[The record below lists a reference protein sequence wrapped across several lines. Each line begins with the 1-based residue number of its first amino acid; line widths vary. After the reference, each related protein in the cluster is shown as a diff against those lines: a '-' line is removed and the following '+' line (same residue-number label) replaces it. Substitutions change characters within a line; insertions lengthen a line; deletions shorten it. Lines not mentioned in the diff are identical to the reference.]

1 MAYLDY
7 KEKSA
12 AELQGLLAELRGQLH
27 ELRFKHS
34 IGQLKNVQEISLA
47 RQSIA
52 HIMTVLTKQ
61 RLAAATTTNAK
72 R

>member
-12 AELQGLLAELRGQLH
+12 AELQGLLAELRGKLH
-27 ELRFKHS
+27 TLRFQHS
-34 IGQLKNVQEISLA
+34 IGQLKNVREIA
-47 RQSIA
+47 TTRTSIA
-52 HIMTVLTKQ
+52 HIMTAQSAV
-61 RLAAATTTNAK
+61 AMTTTNAK